1 MFLLLLKWLE
11 LQQLNMK
18 RIVKGENGK
27 IEVEFKDATL
37 DERKQF
43 NDIYHNSMYGQ
54 VKWSEMVDCVLIAT
68 TLTEDDIKDLTDV
81 DVVEIAKECYLVLN
95 KKKLK
100 K

>member
-1 MFLLLLKWLE
+1 
-11 LQQLNMK
+11 MK
-18 RIVKGENGK
+18 RTVKGENGK

>member
-1 MFLLLLKWLE
+1 
-11 LQQLNMK
+11 MK
-18 RIVKGENGK
+18 RTVKGEYK
-27 IEVEFKDATL
+27 KIDIEVRDVTL
-37 DERKQF
+37 DERKEF
-43 NDIYHNSMYGQ
+43 NNIFSRSIYGNMQ
-54 VKWSEMVDCVLIAT
+54 WSDMVDCVLIAT

>member
-1 MFLLLLKWLE
+1 
-11 LQQLNMK
+11 MK
-18 RIVKGENGK
+18 RTIKGENGK

-43 NDIYHNSMYGQ
+43 NDIFSKSIYGQ
-54 VKWSEMVDCVLIAT
+54 IKWSDMVECVLIAT
-68 TLTEDDIKDLTDV
+68 TLTEDDLNELTDV
-81 DVVEIAKECYLVLN
+81 DVIEIAKEGYLVLN

>member
-1 MFLLLLKWLE
+1 
-11 LQQLNMK
+11 MK
-18 RIVKGENGK
+18 RTVKGENNK

-43 NDIYHNSMYGQ
+43 NDIYHASMYGKI
-54 VKWSEMVDCVLIAT
+54 KWSDMVDCVLIAT
-68 TLTEDDIKDLTDV
+68 TLTEDDINEYTDV
-81 DVVEIAKECYLVLN
+81 DIIEIAKEGYLVLN

>member
-1 MFLLLLKWLE
+1 
-11 LQQLNMK
+11 MK
-18 RIVKGENGK
+18 RTIKGEYK
-27 IEVEFKDATL
+27 KIDIEVRDVTL

-43 NDIYHNSMYGQ
+43 NNIFSSSIYGQ
-54 VKWSEMVDCVLIAT
+54 IKWSDMVDCVLIAT
-68 TLTEDDIKDLTDV
+68 TLTETDINELTDV